1 MTAAYGSRR
10 AAADGSDARDD
21 GGVRIQASG
30 GRTLQGVGV
39 LRGGTMVAPPYRGGT
54 AGRAWQRPRTR
65 LFTPPPW
72 LVVAQWQDPAA
83 GEPSRQHL
91 SSLSV
96 LQNEVNLL
104 NPLAELEKQAQEE
117 ASRAVHQLILMS
129 SAKTASTY
137 NLAVKVLHRISLDLL
152 RGELL

>member
-10 AAADGSDARDD
+10 AAVGPCKASGFSVAAPWLLRRTGEARQGEHGRGREPGCSRPLHGSSSPS
-21 GGVRIQASG
+21 GKILLQAS
-30 GRTLQGVGV
+30 
-39 LRGGTMVAPPYRGGT
+39 PPDSIS
-54 AGRAWQRPRTR
+54 
-65 LFTPPPW
+65 PP
-72 LVVAQWQDPAA
+72 
-83 GEPSRQHL
+83 
-91 SSLSV
+91 SV

-152 RGELL
+152 SCFHDHTSNRGD